1 MNFKNKYLFKKLLKW
16 NKKKNNSNI
25 PNFAFFKKNKL
36 KHLEISLHHTYRDI
50 ECDGLKLIIFYPF
63 TSLKTKKIKI
73 LKMKGITGDIIVLHM
88 CTKNH
93 NDMIYGS

>member
-1 MNFKNKYLFKKLLKW
+1 MEQ
-16 NKKKNNSNI
+16 KKKKINNSNI

-73 LKMKGITGDIIVLHM
+73 LKMKEITGDIIVLHM